1 MTTVTIRS
9 MGFAGAGN
17 GGTTGDM
24 TDPRLEDHAIGVELQ
39 MTELVEQIERARV
52 QGRLDRVAELQ
63 PELEAL
69 QDELARTAED
79 IMDEHYEHAEI
90 HEPSAP

>member
-1 MTTVTIRS
+1 MKTVTIRC
-9 MGFAGAGN
+9 
-17 GGTTGDM
+17 TGLCRGPGRGYDWDM

-79 IMDEHYEHAEI
+79 IMAEHYEHAEI